1 MRFLPALA
9 ALIPLA
15 AASYDASA
23 CNNFPALC
31 NSTYDSIMY
40 VGAHDV
46 AFVRTAANSWS
57 TAGNQYFNASVQLS
71 AGVRLLQSQ
80 LHMDGS
86 DVKLCHTTCSI
97 FDGGLLKDW
106 LSTIKTWL
114 TDRPSEVVTI
124 LLVNDE
130 KISPSTLGAI
140 FADAGLDSLAYVPD
154 GSGKWPTLQEMI
166 DNNTQIVSFL
176 SQAADTTS
184 VPYLLPEFDHIFETD
199 FEVTDPANY
208 TCYATRPSAVAGK
221 SGLSTAIADGM
232 MGFMNR
238 FLYET
243 ISATLS
249 LYVVNDTYSATL
261 NGDSGVGNLK
271 DGIAECTKTWGKPG
285 GYVLLDFTNVVCSPK
300 PGPSL
305 SDDAN

>member
-1 MRFLPALA
+1 MRFLPALI
-9 ALIPLA
+9 ALLPLA

-23 CNNFPALC
+23 CNNSPSLC
-31 NSTYDSIMY
+31 NSTYNDIMY

-46 AFVRTAANSWS
+46 AFVRTAANDWS

-71 AGVRLLQSQ
+71 AGIRLLQSQ
-80 LHMDGS
+80 IHMDGS

-106 LSTIKTWL
+106 LSMIKTWL
-114 TDRPSEVVTI
+114 EDRPSEVVTI

-130 KISPSTLGAI
+130 LVSSSTIGSI
-140 FADAGLDSLAYVPD
+140 FADAGLDSLGYVPD

-166 DNNTQIVSFL
+166 DNGTQIVSFL
-176 SQAADTTS
+176 SQAANTS
-184 VPYLLPEFDHIFETD
+184 TVPYLLPEWDHIFETN
-199 FEVTDPANY
+199 FEVIDPANY
-208 TCYATRPSAVAGK
+208 TCYATRPSAVAGE
-221 SGLSTAIADGM
+221 SGLSTAKSEGM

-243 ISATLS
+243 ISTTLS
-249 LYVVNDTYSATL
+249 LYVVNDTYTSTL

-271 DGIAECTKTWGKPG
+271 DGISECTKTWGMSG
-285 GYVLLDFTNVVCSPK
+285 GYVLLDFTNEVCCPP
-300 PGPSL
+300 PGPQFE
-305 SDDAN
+305 